1 MYAVG
6 TRGDAATIL
15 EPDIQTIW
23 NNTDPKTLLVIT
35 RAGR

>member
-1 MYAVG
+1 MYAVA
-6 TRGDAATIL
+6 TRGDVTTIL
-15 EPDIQTIW
+15 EPEFHTVR